1 MNNLLNN
8 LGNKGSFFKNPIGM
22 IGIFLV
28 LTEGIASLVIV
39 NSKLNDMQ
47 NTILVLFIALFP
59 FAILLAF
66 YNLVIHHHSKLYSP
80 SDYKDEQNFVNTYN
94 SVTQREERKEIG
106 NTSIEIWEQIATMG
120 KDIHLLKDSLTDL
133 IGNQKKIVT
142 SMNGVPLSEEE
153 KTVFV
158 DDLEDTLSWIDKD
171 ASKFKVKV
179 SAMERSKQFVNA
191 LLREDYTAEIYRG
204 FFESDQ
210 HLAIDEDHQAIWVG
224 SEIPLEMAVKVI
236 EIAKH
241 FFPHLKYIQLN
252 DASDSAPKY
261 VKYQI
266 FIGGAT
272 STAKCRHLKELSA
285 NDFRRLYT
293 IKDQQELHS
302 FIKSFEP

>member
-94 SVTQREERKEIG
+94 SVTRREERKEAG
-106 NTSIEIWEQIATMG
+106 DLNGALLEQSAVMEKNIN
-120 KDIHLLKDSLTDL
+120 LLKDALSDV
-133 IGNQKKIVT
+133 IAFQKKIVPSLDSSALT
-142 SMNGVPLSEEE
+142 EDE
-153 KTVFV
+153 KSTFV
-158 DDLEDTLSWIDKD
+158 DNMEDALTWIDMD
-171 ASKFKVKV
+171 HSVFQVEV
-179 SAMERSKQFVNA
+179 STMRGCKQFVNA
-191 LLREDYTAEIYRG
+191 IHKEGFSAAVYQDHDPEPSAEA
-204 FFESDQ
+204 E
-210 HLAIDEDHQAIWVG
+210 HEAIWMG
-224 SEIPLEMAVKVI
+224 SEISPDMASKVVQ
-236 EIAKH
+236 IAKD
-241 FFPHLKYIQLN
+241 FFPHLKYIHLN
-252 DASDSAPKY
+252 DTSDGAPDY

-272 STAKCRHLKELSA
+272 STAKYRRLKELSA

-293 IKDQQELHS
+293 IKDKQELHS